1 MLNTDN
7 EIKQFL
13 SSFSFNDTKFI
24 HKKTTKK
31 LKVNQ

>member
-7 EIKQFL
+7 GIKQL
-13 SSFSFNDTKFI
+13 ILPFSFKDKKCI
-24 HKKTTKK
+24 HKKTTEK